1 MTMKNRRFIT
11 LLCTLG
17 VTALCPVVL
26 GQSATD
32 GQGHYAIYVRGYW
45 SGLGDATVTAN
56 TVTIT
61 AKVQLSTGQT
71 GSLVISS
78 LPLSASNH
86 FSGTGT
92 VMGVTVNVDGRVQP
106 PDPTAGPAG
115 PNNQSVTTNA
125 VLGATLLGG
134 GHAGRVAGGRD
145 PLPPGP

>member
-1 MTMKNRRFIT
+1 MKNRRFIT

-17 VTALCPVVL
+17 VTALCPIVL

-45 SGLGDATVTAN
+45 SGQGDATVTAG

-61 AKVQLSTGQT
+61 ANVQISTGQT
-71 GSLVISS
+71 GTLVISN
-78 LPLSASNH
+78 LPLAANH

-92 VMGVTVNVDGRVQP
+92 VMGVVVNVDGRVQA
-106 PDPTAGPAG
+106 PDAKPG
-115 PNNQSVTTNA
+115 PNSQAVTTNA

-134 GHAGRVAGGRD
+134 GHAARVAGGRD
-145 PLPPGP
+145 PLPPDP